1 MIELTLL
8 GLQSVRGT
16 DGREFGSLPAQPK
29 RFALLAYLAVS
40 GGGGYHRRDT
50 LAAMFWPDLDQF
62 AARRALRNTLYH
74 LREAI
79 GDGVLIARGDDAL
92 TIDSAVLTCDV
103 TKLGAALAEGR
114 HEEAVDLYRGELLA
128 GMHFANAGEAFEE
141 WLTRERAR
149 VVEQVVRALGA
160 LVEREER
167 TGNAGA
173 AAYWA
178 QRACALLPDDESW
191 LRRAMSHLDNA
202 GDRAGALRLCETFA
216 RRLSEE
222 FNSKPSP
229 ATTTLASRIRA
240 GELPAVQRPLPPPR
254 IEIPSTAVVEDHPV
268 TVRSKNSE
276 QSSVLPGNTI
286 PSSTA
291 QTETSPRVL
300 PPDESRRSR
309 SHGALWAL
317 ALVASAA
324 SIALVVRA
332 ANHAHA
338 QTSTHARV
346 LVDAFENRTG
356 DPKLDVLGRMAE
368 DWISQGLLRTQL
380 VDVVDP
386 RVVFVQ
392 GSSPNGAAVDPV
404 ALAHKTGAAFV
415 VVGSYYRASDSV
427 LFQASLIDAR
437 LGKIVRVIGPVVMGQ
452 ATAVGV
458 LDELR
463 SRVMTALA
471 SVIENH
477 GWESVGRGGEVPPFE
492 AYQAYLEGYDAWW
505 HGDGRRAET
514 LFLDAS
520 HRDPAFTDAGVA
532 VAMAASNYGACSVVD
547 SLAHA
552 FDAASRHLDRIQRL
566 SLQIAVA
573 HCHGRNDEML
583 RLTLER
589 AELAPRTSG
598 FLLSAAAAADWA
610 NQPKRALEILQQIDP
625 QTDLAWS
632 TDSSHFAYWS
642 GITEALHRLG
652 NHRDELK
659 YAERVPSVA
668 PLTRAWLKGSALA
681 ALQRPEEALAMV
693 DTALT
698 LQTEA
703 TINIGLAPYMTGRP
717 EYSSTPAWIAV
728 WIARELAVHG
738 DTAASRKAAT
748 RALAWYRGRT
758 TEERSTVEERLVAVW
773 SLELMGS
780 YAEAEQMLRALIA
793 EDGTNV
799 DFKGVLG
806 GIAAER
812 GDTALADSLDG
823 WLAHQSGDVVSWSA
837 SYYRARNAALL
848 GRRDVA
854 VARMRDALD
863 EGIWLTYVHIDPAF
877 ATLRQRADFVSLTAP
892 KD

>member
-8 GLQSVRGT
+8 GLQSVRGS
-16 DGREFGSLPAQPK
+16 DGREPGSLPAQPK
-29 RFALLAYLAVS
+29 RFALLAYLAVAGS
-40 GGGGYHRRDT
+40 GGYHRRDT
-50 LAAMFWPDLDQF
+50 LTAMFWPDLDQF

-79 GDGVLIARGDDAL
+79 GDGALIARGDDAL
-92 TIDSAVLTCDV
+92 TIDSSALTCDV
-103 TKLGAALAEGR
+103 TKLSAAVAEGR
-114 HEEAVDLYRGELLA
+114 YEEAVDMYHGELLA
-128 GMHFANAGEAFEE
+128 GMHFANAGEVFEE

-149 VVEQVVRALGA
+149 VVEQVVRALRA
-160 LVEREER
+160 LVEREEKA
-167 TGNAGA
+167 GDAGA

-191 LRRAMSHLDNA
+191 LRRAMSHLDSA
-202 GDRAGALRLCETFA
+202 GDRGGALRLCESFA

-222 FNSKPSP
+222 FDSKPS
-229 ATTTLASRIRA
+229 TETMTLASRIRA
-240 GELPAVQRPLPPPR
+240 GELPPMRRSLPG
-254 IEIPSTAVVEDHPV
+254 T
-268 TVRSKNSE
+268 
-276 QSSVLPGNTI
+276 LPGNTPATSTPASEMS
-286 PSSTA
+286 PS
-291 QTETSPRVL
+291 PL
-300 PPDESRRSR
+300 PLGVPRRSR
-309 SHGALWAL
+309 LHRALWAL
-317 ALVASAA
+317 ALLAAAA
-324 SIALVVRA
+324 SIALIVRA
-332 ANHAHA
+332 ANNSRAR
-338 QTSTHARV
+338 TSTHARV

-356 DPKLDVLGRMAE
+356 DPKLDAVGRMAA

-386 RVVFVQ
+386 HVVFVQ
-392 GSSPNGAAVDPV
+392 RHSPDGAAVDPV

-437 LGKIVRVIGPVVMGQ
+437 AGKVVRVIGPIVTGQ
-452 ATAVGV
+452 GTAVAA

-471 SVIENH
+471 SVIDLH
-477 GWESVGRGGEVPPFE
+477 GWESIERGGEIPPFE
-492 AYQAYLEGYDAWW
+492 AYQAYVEGWDAYW
-505 HGDGRRAET
+505 HGDGQRAESF
-514 LFLDAS
+514 FLDAA
-520 HRDPAFTDAGVA
+520 HLDPDFTDAGVA
-532 VAMAASNYGACSVVD
+532 AAMVASNYNSCSVID
-547 SLAHA
+547 SVAHA
-552 FDAASRHLDRIQRL
+552 LDAASRHLDRIQRL

-589 AELAPRTSG
+589 AELAPPTSG

-610 NQPKRALEILQQIDP
+610 NQPRRALELYQSIDP
-625 QTDLAWS
+625 LTDLAWS
-632 TDSSHFAYWS
+632 TDSSHFNYWS
-642 GITEALHRLG
+642 GITETLHLLG

-659 YAERVPSVA
+659 YAERSPSNA
-668 PLTRAWLKGSALA
+668 PLTRAWLKGIALA
-681 ALQRPEEALAMV
+681 ALERPDEALAMV

-698 LQTEA
+698 FQTE
-703 TINIGLAPYMTGRP
+703 TTNNIGLAPYTNGRP
-717 EYSSTPAWIAV
+717 EYSSTPAWVAL

-758 TEERSTVEERLVAVW
+758 TEERSTVEERLVAAW
-773 SLELMGS
+773 SLELMRS

-793 EDGTNV
+793 EDSINV

-812 GDTALADSLDG
+812 GDSALADSIDG
-823 WLAHQSGDVVSWSA
+823 WLAHQSGDAVTWSA
-837 SYYRARNAALL
+837 SYYRAHIAALL
-848 GRRDVA
+848 GRQDDA

-863 EGIWLTYVHIDPAF
+863 KGIWVTYVHIDPAF
-877 ATLRQRADFVSLTAP
+877 TTLRRRADFVALMAP